1 MTNNGLFWNLLMF
14 FFFVM
19 YFMMLFQVIGDLFRD
34 KELGGFSKFLWC
46 LFLLIAPFLSLFI
59 YLIARGDGMTK
70 RTIAAQQAMQQQM
83 DDYVKQTAGSGDPTA
98 QIANAKK
105 LLDDG
110 SINQAEF
117 DKIKAKA
124 LS

>member
-1 MTNNGLFWNLLMF
+1 MTNSGFLWNMVIF
-14 FFFVM
+14 FFFII

-46 LFLLIAPFLSLFI
+46 VFLLVLPFLSLFI
-59 YLIARGDGMTK
+59 YLIARGDGMAK
-70 RTIAAQQAMQQQM
+70 RTIAAQTAMQQQM
-83 DDYVKQTAGSGDPTA
+83 DEYVKQTAGSTDPAA

-110 SINQAEF
+110 SIDQAEY
-117 DKIKAKA
+117 DKLKAKA
-124 LS
+124 LA